1 MNQPEQHRPYPS
13 NKPNEPDR
21 PDRPDRPEYHFDDEI
36 ELMDYLRVIWKW
48 KYLIAAGTL
57 ICAVAAGM
65 ITFST
70 PKVYRIGMVI
80 QPGILTINEAGNEVY
95 VDSPGNI
102 KAIIE
107 AGTFDGEILN
117 GIGESNNN
125 APLRS
130 LNFKV
135 NIVNNSNI
143 LKISHKTANADL
155 GLQIMNRLSDLLL
168 QRYGER
174 VKYFQGVYKAQ
185 IGSKKAEMTNYE
197 VRRRASQQQIK
208 NIQKRI
214 DKLTSQL
221 RFIKEK
227 RGSLIQEKDKFLSK
241 NTSENNPFSAV
252 LYTNTIQQNI
262 ALENTCRQQI
272 NEYITKREDE
282 KLNLEELD
290 GEEKRLSEE
299 IKGLEFKK
307 NNIQNIEI
315 LSSRRSRGYSGGVGQ
330 PPTAGPH
337 PIKPKIKI
345 NIMLATVAGLF
356 AMMFLAF
363 FLEYVQK
370 HRGGLEQ

>member
-1 MNQPEQHRPYPS
+1 MNETQQQEPTRYREQ
-13 NKPNEPDR
+13 
-21 PDRPDRPEYHFDDEI
+21 FDDEI
-36 ELMDYLRVIWKW
+36 ELMDYLRVIWKR
-48 KYLIAAGTL
+48 KYLIAVGTL

-65 ITFST
+65 ISFSR

-95 VDSPGNI
+95 VDTPGNI

-117 GIGESNNN
+117 GIGESNNTMSK
-125 APLRS
+125 S
-130 LNFKV
+130 LNFE
-135 NIVNNSNI
+135 IDIPRESNI
-143 LKISHKTANADL
+143 LKVSYEAANVDL
-155 GLQIMNRLSDLLL
+155 GLQVMNRLNDLLL
-168 QRYGER
+168 QKYGKR
-174 VKYFQGVYKAQ
+174 AKYFQGVYETQ
-185 IGSKKAEMTNYE
+185 VGLKKAEMADCE

-214 DKLTSQL
+214 DKLTLQIES
-221 RFIKEK
+221 IKEK
-227 RGSLIQEKDKFLSK
+227 RSTLVQEKDKLLSK
-241 NTSENNPFSAV
+241 NTNENNPFSAV

-262 ALENTCRQQI
+262 ALEDTCRQQI

-282 KLNLEELD
+282 KLNLEKLD

-315 LSSRRSRGYSGGVGQ
+315 LQ
-330 PPTAGPH
+330 PPTADPH
-337 PIKPKIKI
+337 PIKPKKAL
-345 NIMLATVAGLF
+345 NVTLASVVGLF
-356 AMMFLAF
+356 AMLFLAF

-370 HRGGLEQ
+370 HRGEIEEKVRGK